1 VPAARAAASWH
12 RVLLVVS
19 ILGVASIAWAA
30 GWSVFKSD
38 RFGFA
43 MLLAP
48 GMTWEARDFGSGWGG
63 IAARKNEV
71 AFLAIVKLGYAA
83 PPRELGDAAIALT
96 RVPAAGWR
104 KVDEGK
110 GQAGWKWWQTYEARN
125 SATGRVLF
133 TVLGT
138 GPRGSYILC
147 IETSEADFKASNA
160 LYQKWYRSLTLY

>member
-1 VPAARAAASWH
+1 VRRSILTLVVCLALATPAAAQ
-12 RVLLVVS
+12 
-19 ILGVASIAWAA
+19 

-43 MLLAP
+43 MLVAP
-48 GMTWEARDFGSGWGG
+48 GTEWVARDFGRGWGG
-63 IAARKNEV
+63 IRAEKGVLEFV
-71 AFLAIVKLGYAA
+71 AIVKRGYAA

-110 GQAGWKWWQTYEARN
+110 RYAGWNWWQTYEARN
-125 SATGRVLF
+125 DAAGRVLF

-138 GPRGSYILC
+138 GPRGSYILFVG
-147 IETSEADFKASNA
+147 TTQADFRRNRA
-160 LYQKWYRSLTLY
+160 LYDQWYRSLTLY

>member
-1 VPAARAAASWH
+1 MR
-12 RVLLVVS
+12 RILLVVS
-19 ILGVASIAWAA
+19 CLAAA
-30 GWSVFKSD
+30 GAAAAADWSVFKSD

-48 GMTWEARDFGSGWGG
+48 GMRWEARDFGSGWGG

-71 AFLAIVKLGYAA
+71 MFLAIVKLGYEA
-83 PPRELGDAAIALT
+83 PPRELGEAAITLT

-104 KVDEGK
+104 KVEEGK
-110 GQAGWKWWQTYEARN
+110 NQAGWKWWQTYEARN

-138 GPRGSYILC
+138 GRRGSYILC
-147 IETSEADFKASNA
+147 IETSASDFKARNA
-160 LYQKWYRSLTLY
+160 AYQKWYRSLTLY

>member
-1 VPAARAAASWH
+1 MRRLVSLVACLAVAAAAS
-12 RVLLVVS
+12 
-19 ILGVASIAWAA
+19 AA
-30 GWSVFKSD
+30 DWSVFKSD

-48 GMTWEARDFGSGWGG
+48 GMQWEARDFGSGWGG
-63 IAARKNEV
+63 VAARKNEV
-71 AFLAIVKLGYAA
+71 AFLAIVKLGYEA
-83 PPRELGDAAIALT
+83 PPRELGEAAITLT
-96 RVPAAGWR
+96 RVPAAAWR

-138 GPRGSYILC
+138 GRRGSYILC
-147 IETSEADFKASNA
+147 IETSASDFEAQNA
-160 LYQKWYRSLTLY
+160 AYQKWYRSLTLY

>member
-1 VPAARAAASWH
+1 MRHLAVLVSCLAAAVAAPAAD
-12 RVLLVVS
+12 
-19 ILGVASIAWAA
+19 
-30 GWSVFKSD
+30 WSVFKSD

-48 GMTWEARDFGSGWGG
+48 GMRWEARDFGSGWGG

-96 RVPAAGWR
+96 RVPEAGWR

-125 SATGRVLF
+125 SSTGRVLF

-147 IETSEADFKASNA
+147 IETSEADFKAQNA
-160 LYQKWYRSLTLY
+160 AYQKWYRSLTLY